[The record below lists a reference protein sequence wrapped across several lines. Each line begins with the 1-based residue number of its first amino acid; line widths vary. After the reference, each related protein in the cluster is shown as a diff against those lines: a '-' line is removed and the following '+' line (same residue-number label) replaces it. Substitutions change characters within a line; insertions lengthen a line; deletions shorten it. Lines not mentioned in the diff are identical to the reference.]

1 LLAHRRYGLEDEM
14 IEPIMYFAIGFL
26 VATLLGLVFIP
37 LVHNRA
43 VRLTIRRFEAA
54 TPLSL
59 AEIQADKDQLRA
71 EFAMAMRRLEITVE
85 QLKAQTATQLAELG
99 KKTTAIN
106 RLKAELSEKS
116 ATIFAL
122 EAREASLR
130 DRTRSTEDEV
140 ANRTRALDEASRNLA
155 NKQAELATLTAAL
168 DQHAV
173 LSDSQRVEIA
183 SLRTEVDALRSEAE
197 QREQELA
204 EVAHRLDQERSE
216 TDAASQQWSAEH
228 TKVEILGARASELE
242 QALQAQSGDG
252 QKLMARLEEL
262 EAQVSERGRR
272 LAERDFEAA
281 QLRRQLDGARQRES
295 DGQAENSLLR
305 ERISDVASEI
315 ARLTA
320 ALEGPDSPIDELLAR
335 RTDAAAPQTGTAP
348 QPGLGERETLAD
360 RIRGLQARVAR
371 TAATR

>member
-1 LLAHRRYGLEDEM
+1 M

-26 VATLLGLVFIP
+26 VATLLGLIFIP

-59 AEIQADKDQLRA
+59 AEIQADTDQLRA
-71 EFAMAMRRLEITVE
+71 EFAMAMRRLEITIE
-85 QLKAQTATQLAELG
+85 QLKAQTTNQLAELG
-99 KKTTAIN
+99 KKTAAIN

-122 EAREASLR
+122 EAREKSLR

-140 ANRTRALDEASRNLA
+140 GNRTRALEEASRALA
-155 NKQAELATLTAAL
+155 NKQADLATLTAAL

-173 LSDSQRVEIA
+173 LSDSQRAEIA
-183 SLRTEVDALRSEAE
+183 SLRTEVEALRTEAE
-197 QREQELA
+197 HREQELA
-204 EVAHRLDQERSE
+204 EIAQRLDRERTDS
-216 TDAASQQWSAEH
+216 DAASQHWSEEQ

-242 QALQAQSGDG
+242 QALRTQSGEAETLIV
-252 QKLMARLEEL
+252 QLQQL
-262 EAQVSERGRR
+262 EAQMAERGRR
-272 LAERDFEAA
+272 LAERDYETA
-281 QLRRQLDGARQRES
+281 QLRHQLEGAQREIAALQR
-295 DGQAENSLLR
+295 DPEAGATHEQAENALLR

-320 ALEGPDSPIDELLAR
+320 ALEGPDSPVEALLAGQ
-335 RTDAAAPQTGTAP
+335 TDKPAPGKTP
-348 QPGLGERETLAD
+348 QPEPAERETLAD
-360 RIRGLQARVAR
+360 RIRALQTRA
-371 TAATR
+371 TATR

>member
-1 LLAHRRYGLEDEM
+1 M

-26 VATLLGLVFIP
+26 VATLLGLIFIP

-71 EFAMAMRRLEITVE
+71 EFAMTMRRLEITVE
-85 QLKAQTATQLAELG
+85 QLKAQTTSQLAELG
-99 KKTTAIN
+99 KKTAAIN
-106 RLKAELSEKS
+106 RLKADLSEKS

-140 ANRTRALDEASRNLA
+140 ANRTHALEEASRALA
-155 NKQAELATLTAAL
+155 NKQTDLATLTAAL

-173 LSDSQRVEIA
+173 LSDSQRGEIA

-197 QREQELA
+197 HREQELA
-204 EVAHRLDQERSE
+204 EVAQRLDRERGE
-216 TDAASQQWSAEH
+216 TDTASQQWSAEH

-242 QALQAQSGDG
+242 QALHVQSGEAE
-252 QKLMARLEEL
+252 KLMVRLEQL
-262 EAQVSERGRR
+262 EAQESERGRR
-272 LAERDFEAA
+272 LAERDYEAA
-281 QLRRQLDGARQRES
+281 QLRRLLEGARQRES

-320 ALEGPDSPIDELLAR
+320 ALEGPDSPIEQLLAR
-335 RTDAAAPQTGTAP
+335 RADAVAPQMGTGP
-348 QPGLGERETLAD
+348 QPGPGERQTLAD
-360 RIRGLQARVAR
+360 RIRDLQARVAR
-371 TAATR
+371 TAAAR

>member
-1 LLAHRRYGLEDEM
+1 M

-26 VATLLGLVFIP
+26 VATLLGLIFIP
-37 LVHNRA
+37 LVHHRA

-130 DRTRSTEDEV
+130 DRTRSTEGEV
-140 ANRTRALDEASRNLA
+140 ANRTRSLDEASRNLA

-173 LSDSQRVEIA
+173 LSDGQRVEIA

-204 EVAHRLDQERSE
+204 EVAQRLDRERSE
-216 TDAASQQWSAEH
+216 TDTASQQWSAEH

-242 QALQAQSGDG
+242 QALQVRSGEG
-252 QKLMARLEEL
+252 QKLMARLGEL
-262 EAQVSERGRR
+262 EAQASERGRR

-281 QLRRQLDGARQRES
+281 QLRRQLDGAQRQIATMQHDAAAAS
-295 DGQAENSLLR
+295 GDGHAEDSLLR

-320 ALEGPDSPIDELLAR
+320 ALEGPGSPIDELLAR
-335 RTDAAAPQTGTAP
+335 RTDPAAPQTGTAP
-348 QPGLGERETLAD
+348 QPGPGARETLAD
-360 RIRGLQARVAR
+360 RIRSLQARVAR
-371 TAATR
+371 TAAAR

>member
-1 LLAHRRYGLEDEM
+1 M

-26 VATLLGLVFIP
+26 VATLLGLIFIP

-43 VRLTIRRFEAA
+43 VRLTIRRFQAA

-71 EFAMAMRRLEITVE
+71 EFAMAIRRLEITVE
-85 QLKAQTATQLAELG
+85 QLKAQTTSQLAELG
-99 KKTTAIN
+99 KKSTAIT

-140 ANRTRALDEASRNLA
+140 ANRTRALDEAARTLA
-155 NKQAELATLTAAL
+155 NKQAELATLTATL

-173 LSDSQRVEIA
+173 LSDSHRVEIA
-183 SLRTEVDALRSEAE
+183 SLRSEVDALRSEAE

-204 EVAHRLDQERSE
+204 EVAQRLEREHSDS
-216 TDAASQQWSAEH
+216 DAASQQWSAEH

-242 QALQAQSGDG
+242 HALQTQSGEAE
-252 QKLMARLEEL
+252 KLLARLGAL

-272 LAERDFEAA
+272 LAERDYEAA
-281 QLRRQLDGARQRES
+281 QLRRQLEGARQRES
-295 DGQAENSLLR
+295 DGEAENSLLR

-320 ALEGPDSPIDELLAR
+320 ALEGPDSQIEALLAG
-335 RTDAAAPQTGTAP
+335 RTDSSAPARQDGAA
-348 QPGLGERETLAD
+348 RETLAD

-371 TAATR
+371 TAAAR

>member
-1 LLAHRRYGLEDEM
+1 M

-26 VATLLGLVFIP
+26 VATLLGLIFIP

-71 EFAMAMRRLEITVE
+71 EFAMAMRRLEITIE
-85 QLKAQTATQLAELG
+85 QLKAQTTSQLAEIG
-99 KKTTAIN
+99 KKTAAIN

-122 EAREASLR
+122 EAREVSLR
-130 DRTRSTEDEV
+130 DQTRSTADEV
-140 ANRTRALDEASRNLA
+140 TNRTRALEEASRALA
-155 NKQAELATLTAAL
+155 NKQAELATLTAVL

-197 QREQELA
+197 QREHELA
-204 EVAHRLDQERSE
+204 EVTERLDREHNESD
-216 TDAASQQWSAEH
+216 TASQQWNAEH

-242 QALQAQSGDG
+242 LALQSQSGEAG
-252 QKLMARLEEL
+252 KLLARLEEL

-281 QLRRQLDGARQRES
+281 QLRRQLDGAQRQIAAMQQDPAATS
-295 DGQAENSLLR
+295 SGQAENSLLR

-320 ALEGPDSPIDELLAR
+320 ALEGPDSPIEALLAR
-335 RTDAAAPQTGTAP
+335 RTDAATPQDGSAA
-348 QPGLGERETLAD
+348 QPGPGERETLAD
-360 RIRGLQARVAR
+360 RIRGLQARVAGTV
-371 TAATR
+371 TAR

>member
-1 LLAHRRYGLEDEM
+1 M

-26 VATLLGLVFIP
+26 VATLLGLVIIP

-85 QLKAQTATQLAELG
+85 QLKAQTTSQLAELG

-106 RLKAELSEKS
+106 RLKTELSEKS

-122 EAREASLR
+122 EAREKSLR
-130 DRTRSTEDEV
+130 DQTRSTEDEV
-140 ANRTRALDEASRNLA
+140 GNRSRALEEASRALT

-173 LSDSQRVEIA
+173 LSDSQRAEIA
-183 SLRTEVDALRSEAE
+183 SLRAEVEVLRSDAE
-197 QREQELA
+197 QRERELA
-204 EVAHRLDQERSE
+204 EIAQRLDRERTDS
-216 TDAASQQWSAEH
+216 DAASQHWSEEH

-242 QALQAQSGDG
+242 QALHTQSGEAET
-252 QKLMARLEEL
+252 LMARLEEL
-262 EAQVSERGRR
+262 EAQLSERGRR
-272 LAERDFEAA
+272 LIERDYETA
-281 QLRRQLDGARQRES
+281 QLRRQLEGAQRQIAAMQQGEQPLS
-295 DGQAENSLLR
+295 TQAQGENALLQ

-320 ALEGPDSPIDELLAR
+320 ALEGPDSPIEALLAS
-335 RTDAAAPQTGTAP
+335 RTDTPTLGRAP
-348 QPGLGERETLAD
+348 QPEPAERETLAD
-360 RIRGLQARVAR
+360 RIRALQAHVSRAAGAR
-371 TAATR
+371 

>member
-1 LLAHRRYGLEDEM
+1 M

-26 VATLLGLVFIP
+26 VATLLGLIFIP

-204 EVAHRLDQERSE
+204 EVAHRLDREHNE
-216 TDAASQQWSAEH
+216 TDAASQQWNAEH

-242 QALQAQSGDG
+242 QALQAQSGEG
-252 QKLMARLEEL
+252 QKLLGRLEEL

-281 QLRRQLDGARQRES
+281 QLRRQLDGAQRQIAAMQDAAATS
-295 DGQAENSLLR
+295 GDGHAEDSLLR
-305 ERISDVASEI
+305 ERMSDVASEI

-320 ALEGPDSPIDELLAR
+320 ALEGPDSPIHELLAR
-335 RTDAAAPQTGTAP
+335 RTDPAAPQSGTAP
-348 QPGLGERETLAD
+348 QPAAGARETLAD
-360 RIRGLQARVAR
+360 RIRGLQARVAP
-371 TAATR
+371 TAAAR

>member
-1 LLAHRRYGLEDEM
+1 M

-26 VATLLGLVFIP
+26 VATLLGLIFIP

-71 EFAMAMRRLEITVE
+71 EFAMAIRRLEITVE
-85 QLKAQTATQLAELG
+85 QLKAQTTTQLAEIG
-99 KKTTAIN
+99 KKTAAIN

-130 DRTRSTEDEV
+130 DRTRTTEDEV
-140 ANRTRALDEASRNLA
+140 ANRTRALDEAARALA
-155 NKQAELATLTAAL
+155 NKQAELATMTAAL

-173 LSDSQRVEIA
+173 LSDSQRVEIS
-183 SLRTEVDALRSEAE
+183 SLRSEVDALRSDAE
-197 QREQELA
+197 QREHELA
-204 EVAHRLDQERSE
+204 EVTQRLEREHSE
-216 TDAASQQWSAEH
+216 TNAASQQWSAEH

-242 QALQAQSGDG
+242 QALQTQSGAAE
-252 QKLMARLEEL
+252 KLVGRLEEL
-262 EAQVSERGRR
+262 EAQLSERGRR
-272 LAERDFEAA
+272 LAERDYEAA
-281 QLRRQLDGARQRES
+281 QLRRQLEGTSQRES

-305 ERISDVASEI
+305 ERMNDVASEI

-320 ALEGPDSPIDELLAR
+320 ALEGPDSPIEALLAR
-335 RTDAAAPQTGTAP
+335 RAEAGSTA
-348 QPGLGERETLAD
+348 QPASGERETLAD
-360 RIRGLQARVAR
+360 RIRELQARVAG
-371 TAATR
+371 TAAAR